1 MKILVAGQGSIEL
14 EEKNDG
20 IVVRLEAGGGREGT
34 KPISD
39 EVFIPPRKIGDIV
52 KVIAGVEGIASGMHK
67 GVRWAFVTTEG
78 GYRFKMRKEE
88 NGEVY
93 EGSIRFR
100 GRNLLKLLNAIKQLI
115 NRVPLVVV
123 VLDGLQIIKSGNA
136 LTLSAAEGTQVLYGR
151 AIEEL
156 KEFLHNEELII
167 PGYKGGVMEK
177 TEEGIIKVGTI
188 PLGET
193 EKKVLKALL

>member
-34 KPISD
+34 KPVSD

-67 GVRWAFVTTEG
+67 GVRWTFVTTEG

-100 GRNLLKLLNAIKQLI
+100 GRNLLKLLSAIKQLI

-188 PLGET
+188 SLGET